1 VGQLRA
7 RPGAQHHWRPVQR
20 YDELTLIIAHR
31 GAWDEAP
38 QNSLAAL
45 EAAIALGCDMVELDV
60 RSTRDRRLVVIHDA
74 RVGAAP
80 VSALTLAELRERL
93 GPGEA
98 PELEAMLELAAG
110 RIRLDVEFKVQ
121 DRVDAALAA
130 LQHRLDPTQYVVTSF
145 LESTLAAIRALAP
158 ETRTGLLIR
167 PGRRPRHLEERLQGA
182 GISFLAPH
190 ASLARAGLLAWAAQR
205 GFDTYLWTVNER
217 RAWRTLLAD
226 PRVTALITDR
236 PAGALAAR
244 GELRA
249 SPPPG

>member
-1 VGQLRA
+1 VG
-7 RPGAQHHWRPVQR
+7 R

-31 GAWDEAP
+31 GACDGAP

-60 RSTRDRRLVVIHDA
+60 RSTRDRRLVAIHDA
-74 RVGAAP
+74 RVGAVT

-93 GPGEA
+93 GPGQA
-98 PELEAMLELAAG
+98 PELEAMIELAAG
-110 RIRLDVEFKVQ
+110 RIRLDVEFKEGG
-121 DRVDAALAA
+121 RVDAALAA

-145 LESTLAAIRALAP
+145 QESTLTAVRALAP
-158 ETRTGLLIR
+158 QTRTGLLIR
-167 PGRRPRHLEERLQGA
+167 PGRRPRHLEARLQAA
-182 GISFLAPH
+182 GIGFLAPH

-205 GFDTYLWTVNER
+205 GLDTYLWTVNEQ

-244 GELRA
+244 GELRD
-249 SPPPG
+249 SPPSS

>member
-1 VGQLRA
+1 
-7 RPGAQHHWRPVQR
+7 
-20 YDELTLIIAHR
+20 
-31 GAWDEAP
+31 
-38 QNSLAAL
+38 
-45 EAAIALGCDMVELDV
+45 MVELDV
-60 RSTRDRRLVVIHDA
+60 RSTRDRRLVAIHDA

-80 VSALTLAELRERL
+80 VSSLSLAELRERL
-93 GPGEA
+93 GPDQA

-110 RIRLDVEFKVQ
+110 RIRLDVEFKAEE
-121 DRVDAALAA
+121 RVDAALAV

-145 LESTLAAIRALAP
+145 LESTLAAVHALAP

-167 PGRRPRHLEERLQGA
+167 PGRRPRRLEERLQSA

-205 GFDTYLWTVNER
+205 GLDTYLWTVNER

-244 GELRA
+244 DDLGD
-249 SPPPG
+249 SPPSS

>member
-7 RPGAQHHWRPVQR
+7 RSGAQHHRWAVQR
-20 YDELTLIIAHR
+20 DDDLTLVIAHR
-31 GAWDEAP
+31 GAWDQAP

-45 EAAIALGCDMVELDV
+45 EAAIGLGCDMVELDV
-60 RSTRDRRLVVIHDA
+60 RSTRDRRLVALHDA

-80 VSALTLAELRERL
+80 VSTLTLAELRERL

-98 PELEAMLELAAG
+98 PELEAMIELAAG
-110 RIRLDVEFKVQ
+110 RIGLDVELKEEG
-121 DRVDAALAA
+121 RVDAALAV
-130 LQHRLDPTQYVVTSF
+130 LHSRLEPAQYVVTSF
-145 LESTLAAIRALAP
+145 LESTLTAVRTLAP

-167 PGRRPRHLEERLQGA
+167 PGRRPRRLEERLQAA

-205 GFDTYLWTVNER
+205 GLESYLWTVNER

-244 GELRA
+244 GDLLR
-249 SPPPG
+249 

>member
-7 RPGAQHHWRPVQR
+7 RPGAQHHRRPVR
-20 YDELTLIIAHR
+20 WYDELTLIVAHR
-31 GAWDEAP
+31 GAWNEAP

-80 VSALTLAELRERL
+80 VSSLSLTELRQRTE
-93 GPGEA
+93 PGQA

-145 LESTLAAIRALAP
+145 LESTLAAVHTLAP
-158 ETRTGLLIR
+158 EARTGLLIR
-167 PGRRPRHLEERLQGA
+167 PGRRPRHLEARLQAA

-205 GFDTYLWTVNER
+205 GLESYLWTVNER

-244 GELRA
+244 GELRD